1 MQQYQQ
7 STINNH
13 HLTQHTQQQQHN
25 NNNTTTTQQQHNNTT
40 TTQQQHNNNTTTT
53 QAIFTGAT
61 INTPSM
67 LAVEDYIAALSWADS
82 VGGVPGLIS
91 RSEANLSVL
100 TSFVSSNPWIDFLAK
115 EEDIRSSTSVC
126 LTLDLTAKEIKTFC
140 GLLEEKGAA
149 LDIGGY
155 RDAPPSIR
163 IWCGSTVEKEDVEK
177 LMPWLT
183 WAYETVVEGRE

>member
-1 MQQYQQ
+1 MVSGCNNISNQQ
-7 STINNH
+7 STINKH

-25 NNNTTTTQQQHNNTT
+25 NNTTTTTQQQHK
-40 TTQQQHNNNTTTT
+40 
-53 QAIFTGAT
+53 AIFTGAT